1 MSMRRATTRRAL
13 PAPRR
18 HRAVYPGSFDPVT
31 YGHLDLIRR
40 ALTVVDELVV
50 AVAHNPGK
58 QPLFSLE
65 ERVAMLRRAVRGLRG
80 VRVEP
85 FDSLVVD
92 LCRAQ
97 RAAVM
102 IRGVRMISDF
112 EYEFQMALT
121 NRKLDD
127 RIETIFLMPS
137 EAYAYLSS
145 RLIKEA
151 GELGADLSA
160 FVPPFVAQALRA
172 RWRGASACR
181 QGEDACCAG

>member
-1 MSMRRATTRRAL
+1 MSTRRVVKRSAS
-13 PAPRR
+13 PSPCR

-40 ALTVVDELVV
+40 ALAVADELVV

-58 QPLFSLE
+58 RPLFSLE
-65 ERVAMLRRAVRGLRG
+65 ERVALLRRATRGWRG

-92 LCRAQ
+92 FCRAQ
-97 RAAVM
+97 RAGVI

-121 NRKLDD
+121 NRKLAD

-151 GELGADLSA
+151 GELRADLSA
-160 FVPPFVAQALRA
+160 FVPPFVEQALRA
-172 RWRGASACR
+172 KWRSRR
-181 QGEDACCAG
+181 QGDDSCCVG